1 MSKPIKDKQTIK
13 QIKEIYIKK
22 NKKRDLLLFLLAI
35 NTGLKLNDLLNLNVK
50 DVKEKEYLE
59 IKQINIINDDN
70 NNNKIKKNN
79 KEEKENNNNNN
90 NKNGNNKT
98 DNKTTR
104 KQKINEIPINKTIQ
118 KLIKEITNK
127 RKPKEPLFISNFG
140 GRLDRTLVYKTFK
153 EIINESTLIKKEEKK
168 YFSPSSW
175 RKTFGY
181 HYYQK
186 YKDLSYLQYL
196 FSQQT
201 INETIRYIQISSP
214 LPKYSARGVNL

>member
-59 IKQINIINDDN
+59 IKQINVINDDN

-79 KEEKENNNNNN
+79 KEEKENSNNNN

-201 INETIRYIQISSP
+201 INETIRYIQIP
-214 LPKYSARGVNL
+214 QINMCRKVQGLNL

>member
-70 NNNKIKKNN
+70 NNKENNN
-79 KEEKENNNNNN
+79 KEKEKKENNNNN
-90 NKNGNNKT
+90 
-98 DNKTTR
+98 NKTTR

-196 FSQQT
+196 FSQQ
-201 INETIRYIQISSP
+201 IRYIQIP
-214 LPKYSARGVNL
+214 QINMCRKVQGLNL

>member
-70 NNNKIKKNN
+70 NN
-79 KEEKENNNNNN
+79 KEKEKENNNNN
-90 NKNGNNKT
+90 
-98 DNKTTR
+98 NKTTR

-201 INETIRYIQISSP
+201 INETIRYIQIP
-214 LPKYSARGVNL
+214 QINMCRKVQGLNL

>member
-70 NNNKIKKNN
+70 NNKEKENN
-79 KEEKENNNNNN
+79 KENNNN
-90 NKNGNNKT
+90 KT
-98 DNKTTR
+98 SR

>member
-79 KEEKENNNNNN
+79 KEEKENNKNNN
-90 NKNGNNKT
+90 
-98 DNKTTR
+98 NKTTR

-201 INETIRYIQISSP
+201 INETIRYIQIP
-214 LPKYSARGVNL
+214 QINMCRKVQGLNL

>member
-1 MSKPIKDKQTIK
+1 MSKPIKDIETINK
-13 QIKEIYIKK
+13 IKEMYIKK

-50 DVKEKEYLE
+50 DVKEKEYIK
-59 IKQINIINDDN
+59 IKQEL
-70 NNNKIKKNN
+70 NNKDKNKDKNKKQ
-79 KEEKENNNNNN
+79 
-90 NKNGNNKT
+90 
-98 DNKTTR
+98 
-104 KQKINEIPINKTIQ
+104 QKNEIPINKTIQ

-153 EIINESTLIKKEEKK
+153 EIINELNLKKDEKSS
-168 YFSPSSW
+168 YSPSSW

-186 YKDLSYLQYL
+186 YKDLSFLQYL

-201 INETIRYIQISSP
+201 INETIKYIEITNPSQTFIT
-214 LPKYSARGVNL
+214 RGMNL

>member
-70 NNNKIKKNN
+70 NNK
-79 KEEKENNNNNN
+79 EKENNNNNN
-90 NKNGNNKT
+90 NKT
-98 DNKTTR
+98 SR

-201 INETIRYIQISSP
+201 INETIRYIQIP
-214 LPKYSARGVNL
+214 QINMCRKVQGLNL

>member
-1 MSKPIKDKQTIK
+1 MSKPIKDIETINK
-13 QIKEIYIKK
+13 IKEMYIKK

-50 DVKEKEYLE
+50 DVKEKEYIE
-59 IKQINIINDDN
+59 IKQEL
-70 NNNKIKKNN
+70 NNKDKNKKQ
-79 KEEKENNNNNN
+79 
-90 NKNGNNKT
+90 
-98 DNKTTR
+98 
-104 KQKINEIPINKTIQ
+104 QKNEIPVNKTIQ

-153 EIINESTLIKKEEKK
+153 EIINELNLEKDEK
-168 YFSPSSW
+168 SSYSPSSW

>member
-70 NNNKIKKNN
+70 NNKENNN
-79 KEEKENNNNNN
+79 KEKENNN
-90 NKNGNNKT
+90 
-98 DNKTTR
+98 NKTTR

-153 EIINESTLIKKEEKK
+153 EIINELNLKKDEKSS
-168 YFSPSSW
+168 YSPSSW

>member
-70 NNNKIKKNN
+70 NNKENKNKNKNNNKIKKNN
-79 KEEKENNNNNN
+79 KENNN
-90 NKNGNNKT
+90 NKT
-98 DNKTTR
+98 AR

-201 INETIRYIQISSP
+201 INETIRYIQIP
-214 LPKYSARGVNL
+214 QINMCRKVQGLNL

>member
-70 NNNKIKKNN
+70 NNKENNNNNKIKKNN
-79 KEEKENNNNNN
+79 KENNNNN
-90 NKNGNNKT
+90 NKT
-98 DNKTTR
+98 SR

-201 INETIRYIQISSP
+201 INETIRYIQIP
-214 LPKYSARGVNL
+214 QINMCRKVQGLNL

>member
-1 MSKPIKDKQTIK
+1 MSKPIKDIETINK
-13 QIKEIYIKK
+13 IKEMYIKK

-50 DVKEKEYLE
+50 DVKEKEYIE
-59 IKQINIINDDN
+59 IKQEL
-70 NNNKIKKNN
+70 NNKDKNKDKNKKQ
-79 KEEKENNNNNN
+79 
-90 NKNGNNKT
+90 
-98 DNKTTR
+98 
-104 KQKINEIPINKTIQ
+104 QKNEIPVNKTIQ

-153 EIINESTLIKKEEKK
+153 EIINELNLKKDEKSS
-168 YFSPSSW
+168 YSPSSW

-186 YKDLSYLQYL
+186 YKDLSFLQYL

-201 INETIRYIQISSP
+201 INETIKYIEITNPSQTFIT
-214 LPKYSARGVNL
+214 RGMNL

>member
-70 NNNKIKKNN
+70 NNKENNNNNKIKKNN
-79 KEEKENNNNNN
+79 KENNNNNN
-90 NKNGNNKT
+90 
-98 DNKTTR
+98 NKTTR

-201 INETIRYIQISSP
+201 INETIRYIQIP
-214 LPKYSARGVNL
+214 QINMCRKVQGLNL

>member
-59 IKQINIINDDN
+59 IKQINIINDD

-201 INETIRYIQISSP
+201 INETIRYIQIP
-214 LPKYSARGVNL
+214 QINMCRKVQGLNL

>member
-70 NNNKIKKNN
+70 NNKEKENKNNNNNNNKIKKNN
-79 KEEKENNNNNN
+79 KENNN
-90 NKNGNNKT
+90 NKT
-98 DNKTTR
+98 SR

-201 INETIRYIQISSP
+201 INETIRYIQIP
-214 LPKYSARGVNL
+214 QINMCRKVQGLNL

>member
-70 NNNKIKKNN
+70 NNK
-79 KEEKENNNNNN
+79 EKEKDNNNNNN
-90 NKNGNNKT
+90 NKT
-98 DNKTTR
+98 AR

-201 INETIRYIQISSP
+201 INETIRYIQIP
-214 LPKYSARGVNL
+214 QINMCRKVQGLNL

>member
-70 NNNKIKKNN
+70 NN
-79 KEEKENNNNNN
+79 KENNNKEKEKKENNIN
-90 NKNGNNKT
+90 N
-98 DNKTTR
+98 NKTTR

-201 INETIRYIQISSP
+201 INETIRYIQIP
-214 LPKYSARGVNL
+214 QINMCRKVQGLNL

>member
-70 NNNKIKKNN
+70 NNK
-79 KEEKENNNNNN
+79 EKEKNNNN
-90 NKNGNNKT
+90 
-98 DNKTTR
+98 NKTTR

>member
-70 NNNKIKKNN
+70 NNKESNN
-79 KEEKENNNNNN
+79 KEKEKENNNNNN
-90 NKNGNNKT
+90 
-98 DNKTTR
+98 NKTTR

-196 FSQQT
+196 ISQQT
-201 INETIRYIQISSP
+201 INETIRYIQIP
-214 LPKYSARGVNL
+214 QINMCRKVQGLNL

>member
-70 NNNKIKKNN
+70 NNK
-79 KEEKENNNNNN
+79 EKENNKNN
-90 NKNGNNKT
+90 
-98 DNKTTR
+98 NKTTR

-201 INETIRYIQISSP
+201 INETIRYIQIP
-214 LPKYSARGVNL
+214 QINMCRKVQGLNL

>member
-59 IKQINIINDDN
+59 IKQINVINDDN

-79 KEEKENNNNNN
+79 KEEKENSNNNN

>member
-70 NNNKIKKNN
+70 NN
-79 KEEKENNNNNN
+79 KENNNKEKEKEKKENNVN
-90 NKNGNNKT
+90 N
-98 DNKTTR
+98 NKTTR

-201 INETIRYIQISSP
+201 INETIRYIQIP
-214 LPKYSARGVNL
+214 QINMCRKVQGLNL

>member
-1 MSKPIKDKQTIK
+1 MSKPIKDIETINK
-13 QIKEIYIKK
+13 IKEMYIKK

-50 DVKEKEYLE
+50 DVKEKEYIE
-59 IKQINIINDDN
+59 IKQEL
-70 NNNKIKKNN
+70 NNKDK
-79 KEEKENNNNNN
+79 
-90 NKNGNNKT
+90 NKNK
-98 DNKTTR
+98 
-104 KQKINEIPINKTIQ
+104 KQQKNEIPVNKTIQ

>member
-70 NNNKIKKNN
+70 NNKIKKNN
-79 KEEKENNNNNN
+79 KENNNNNN
-90 NKNGNNKT
+90 NKT
-98 DNKTTR
+98 SR

-201 INETIRYIQISSP
+201 INETIRYIQIP
-214 LPKYSARGVNL
+214 QINMCRKVQGLNL

>member
-79 KEEKENNNNNN
+79 KENNN
-90 NKNGNNKT
+90 NKT
-98 DNKTTR
+98 SR

-201 INETIRYIQISSP
+201 INETIRYIQIP
-214 LPKYSARGVNL
+214 QINMCRKVQGLNL

>member
-70 NNNKIKKNN
+70 NNKD
-79 KEEKENNNNNN
+79 KENNNNNN
-90 NKNGNNKT
+90 NKT
-98 DNKTTR
+98 AR

>member
-1 MSKPIKDKQTIK
+1 MSKPIKDIETINK
-13 QIKEIYIKK
+13 IKEMYIKK

-50 DVKEKEYLE
+50 DVKEKEYIE
-59 IKQINIINDDN
+59 IKQEL
-70 NNNKIKKNN
+70 NNKDKNKKQ
-79 KEEKENNNNNN
+79 
-90 NKNGNNKT
+90 
-98 DNKTTR
+98 
-104 KQKINEIPINKTIQ
+104 QKNEIPVNKTIQ

-153 EIINESTLIKKEEKK
+153 EIINELNLKKDEKSS
-168 YFSPSSW
+168 YSPSSW

-186 YKDLSYLQYL
+186 YKDLSFLQYL

-201 INETIRYIQISSP
+201 INETIKYIEITNPSQTFIT
-214 LPKYSARGVNL
+214 RGMNLWKV

>member
-70 NNNKIKKNN
+70 NNK
-79 KEEKENNNNNN
+79 EKENNKNN
-90 NKNGNNKT
+90 
-98 DNKTTR
+98 NKTTR

>member
-70 NNNKIKKNN
+70 NNKENNN
-79 KEEKENNNNNN
+79 KEKEKENNKNN
-90 NKNGNNKT
+90 
-98 DNKTTR
+98 NKTTR

-201 INETIRYIQISSP
+201 INETIRYIQIP
-214 LPKYSARGVNL
+214 QINMCRKVQGLNL

>member
-22 NKKRDLLLFLLAI
+22 NKKRDLLL
-35 NTGLKLNDLLNLNVK
+35 NLNVK

-70 NNNKIKKNN
+70 NNKIKKNN

-90 NKNGNNKT
+90 
-98 DNKTTR
+98 NKTTR

-201 INETIRYIQISSP
+201 INETIRYIQIP
-214 LPKYSARGVNL
+214 QINMCRKVQGLNL

>member
-70 NNNKIKKNN
+70 NNK
-79 KEEKENNNNNN
+79 EKENNNNNI
-90 NKNGNNKT
+90 NKT
-98 DNKTTR
+98 SR

>member
-70 NNNKIKKNN
+70 NNK
-79 KEEKENNNNNN
+79 EKENNNNNN
-90 NKNGNNKT
+90 
-98 DNKTTR
+98 NKTTR
-104 KQKINEIPINKTIQ
+104 KQKINEITINKTIQ

-140 GRLDRTLVYKTFK
+140 GRLDRTIVYKTFK

>member
-1 MSKPIKDKQTIK
+1 MSKPIKDIETINK
-13 QIKEIYIKK
+13 IKEMYIKK

-50 DVKEKEYLE
+50 DVKEKEYIE
-59 IKQINIINDDN
+59 IKQEL
-70 NNNKIKKNN
+70 NNKDKK
-79 KEEKENNNNNN
+79 NNNN
-90 NKNGNNKT
+90 NKLNNK
-98 DNKTTR
+98 NK
-104 KQKINEIPINKTIQ
+104 KQQKNEIPVNKTIQ

-153 EIINESTLIKKEEKK
+153 EIINELNLKKDEKSS
-168 YFSPSSW
+168 YSPSSW

-186 YKDLSYLQYL
+186 YKDLSFLQYL

-201 INETIRYIQISSP
+201 INETIKYIEITNPSQTFIT
-214 LPKYSARGVNL
+214 RGMNL

>member
-1 MSKPIKDKQTIK
+1 MSKPIKDIETINK
-13 QIKEIYIKK
+13 IKEMYIKK

-50 DVKEKEYLE
+50 DVKEKEYIE
-59 IKQINIINDDN
+59 IKQEL
-70 NNNKIKKNN
+70 NNKDKNKDKNKKQ
-79 KEEKENNNNNN
+79 
-90 NKNGNNKT
+90 
-98 DNKTTR
+98 
-104 KQKINEIPINKTIQ
+104 QKNEIPVNKTIQ

-153 EIINESTLIKKEEKK
+153 EIINELNLKKDEKSS
-168 YFSPSSW
+168 YSPSSW

-201 INETIRYIQISSP
+201 INETIRYIQIP
-214 LPKYSARGVNL
+214 QINMCRKVQGLNL

>member
-70 NNNKIKKNN
+70 NNKENNN
-79 KEEKENNNNNN
+79 KEKENNN
-90 NKNGNNKT
+90 
-98 DNKTTR
+98 NKTTR

>member
-201 INETIRYIQISSP
+201 INETIRYIQIP
-214 LPKYSARGVNL
+214 QINMCRKVQGLNL